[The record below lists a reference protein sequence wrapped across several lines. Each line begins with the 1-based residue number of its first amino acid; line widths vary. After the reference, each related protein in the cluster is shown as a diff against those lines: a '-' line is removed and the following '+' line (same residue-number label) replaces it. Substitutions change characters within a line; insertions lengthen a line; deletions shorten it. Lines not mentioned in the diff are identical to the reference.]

1 MDAADCAAGQL
12 PGQHIIKPLDVHCF
26 DLTDPLLSKAGT
38 DMVLDV
44 AAVTVQ
50 GTGPHQPLLAHQP
63 LIQPLGQGE
72 PALLRQVDA
81 LIGGDAL
88 PQPCGQLLLGVG
100 VDIAEDGVAVVL
112 VPNYDAALPS
122 AILPLAHHAVTG
134 WSSFCHVISPPRLFL

>member
-1 MDAADCAAGQL
+1 MDAADRAAGQL

-26 DLTDPLLSKAGT
+26 DLTDSFLSKAGT

-50 GTGPHQPLLAHQP
+50 GAGPHHPLLAHQP
-63 LIQPLGQGE
+63 LVQPLGQGE

-88 PQPCGQLLLGVG
+88 PQPCGQFLLGVG

-112 VPNYDAALPS
+112 VPHYDAALPS
-122 AILPLAHHAVTG
+122 AILPLTYHAVAG
-134 WSSFCHVISPPRLFL
+134 RSSFCHVVSPPRFFL

>member
-1 MDAADCAAGQL
+1 MDAADRAAGQL
-12 PGQHIIKPLDVHCF
+12 PGQHIIKPLDVRR
-26 DLTDPLLSKAGT
+26 LELPDPFLSKAGT

-50 GTGPHQPLLAHQP
+50 GAGPHHPLLAHQP
-63 LIQPLGQGE
+63 LVQPLGQGE

-100 VDIAEDGVAVVL
+100 VDIVEDGVAVVL
-112 VPNYDAALPS
+112 VSHYDAALP
-122 AILPLAHHAVTG
+122 AAVLPLSYHAVAG
-134 WSSFCHVISPPRLFL
+134 RSSFCHVISPPRLFL